1 MNKNS
6 RVNVKVEGAST
17 FTLSA
22 TIHVFPLLCT
32 LKLCNGGNLLS
43 QTTSKAQTRGESL
56 QGDATCMRKK
66 KGTIET
72 KKRRFGDWLYLMLS
86 RCKILIGSSSRQNPL
101 STIELAAIWF
111 QLVDMVYRL
120 QVCPEIESLNV
131 IPILRTRSL
140 ECHEMLLL
148 VLHDNTK
155 NGWV

>member
-1 MNKNS
+1 MY
-6 RVNVKVEGAST
+6 A
-17 FTLSA
+17 
-22 TIHVFPLLCT
+22 
-32 LKLCNGGNLLS
+32 
-43 QTTSKAQTRGESL
+43 
-56 QGDATCMRKK
+56 KK

-120 QVCPEIESLNV
+120 QVCPKIESLNV
-131 IPILRTRSL
+131 IPILRNRYL